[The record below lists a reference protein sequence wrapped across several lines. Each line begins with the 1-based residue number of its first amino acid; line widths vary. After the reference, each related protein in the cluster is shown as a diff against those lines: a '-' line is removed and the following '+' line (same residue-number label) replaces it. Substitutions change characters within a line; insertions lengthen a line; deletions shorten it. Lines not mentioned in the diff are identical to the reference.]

1 MLKNVL
7 EACGLAPTVT
17 DANLAQAQML
27 LAQTIGGVRVL
38 VPASQAAA
46 ARQAI
51 AEFRAGA
58 FELDDGDKAPAPTTR
73 PLAAA
78 VFSPDR
84 ATVWSFALTP
94 VFGASLQLA
103 NSLAAGDRGAQ
114 RRDAAWL
121 AAMAVLTVMAVF
133 VAHRLNPGLFVV
145 FRASI
150 ATAMPRC
157 SGTSCPCSSEA
168 SNWSMR
174 TVTPM
179 PSGRWSSRRW
189 GLSASPCWWAG
200 RWGNERQRPVSSRR
214 SMPEPSRGPVDS
226 DSAPGG

>member
-1 MLKNVL
+1 MQDQATPGEGDFVRVASCATPTEAHLLKNVL
-7 EACGLAPTVT
+7 EANGLEPTVA
-17 DANLAQAQML
+17 DANLIQAQML

-58 FELDDGDKAPAPTTR
+58 FELDDGDERAPAPATR

-103 NSLAAGDRGAQ
+103 NSVAAGDRGGQ

-121 AAMAVLTVMAVF
+121 VAMAVLTVMAVF

-150 ATAMPRC
+150 ATAML
-157 SGTSCPCSSEA
+157 TVF
-168 SNWSMR
+168 WYFLSMQQR
-174 TVTPM
+174 SKQLVDAHGHAYAKRPM
-179 PSGRWSSRRW
+179 IVPALVAVGVALIV
-189 GLSASPCWWAG
+189 GWALG
-200 RWGNERQRPVSSRR
+200 
-214 SMPEPSRGPVDS
+214 D
-226 DSAPGG
+226 